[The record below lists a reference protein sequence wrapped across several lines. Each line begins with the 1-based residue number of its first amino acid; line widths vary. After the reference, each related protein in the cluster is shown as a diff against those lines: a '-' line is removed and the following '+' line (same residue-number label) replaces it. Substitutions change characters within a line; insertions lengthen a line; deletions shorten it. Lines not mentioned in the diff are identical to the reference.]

1 MPPAGYGPPPPFLRQ
16 NWRNA
21 MRYGLQSSLA
31 LYLLLFFLLPVGFLF
46 LKGIQNSD
54 GTIGT
59 EFIAIF
65 LANPV
70 YWESVQNSLLAG
82 AGAACL
88 AGLLALVVAAM
99 LWQGDMRL
107 SPLLEL
113 CGFLPLFM
121 PTFVLAS
128 SLEALIGG
136 NDGLVGLLQGT
147 LGMSRAGASLLAL
160 TLIEAIHYFPFI
172 LIALL
177 LTTRTASQQAN
188 ILRQLGIPRYRLIRQ
203 VFLPLARP
211 GLAFALALTF
221 LKVIDDLATPLT
233 LGMTNM
239 LAPQAYHRIAA
250 YGAQDPL
257 AALIAALLF
266 LTSGLIWFVSL
277 GFIRQNVSILRSPP
291 DARPIRAGKR
301 ASLPH
306 RLIIAL
312 LGVGYLGCYAGLMLS
327 SLAGVWS
334 HSLLPETY
342 VLTHYL
348 KALQFE
354 MSSLY
359 NTLIYCGLA
368 ALIDLLVALPLAHA
382 IAQASSAWK
391 QRLNWLVAGTLCIP
405 GVSLAIAYLALFRDT
420 QLPLTDLPLD
430 ATGLLLTLAFSIRG
444 LPFALH
450 ICTLALNGIPASH
463 LEAARALGATPVKVV
478 RRIVFPM
485 LGFGLLL
492 AFTLCFSLAAVD
504 LSLAALLVPNES
516 NAPLAYSIYL
526 HLQSP
531 SGMNV
536 GAALAIISFALLA
549 LILFGIIHRLH
560 LRNGEQ
566 RSLSSPLFST
576 HETTAYSHGTSHH

>member
-1 MPPAGYGPPPPFLRQ
+1 MPQAGHGHPPPLLGQ

-21 MRYGLQSSLA
+21 IRHGLQSSVA

-54 GTIGT
+54 GTIGV
-59 EFIAIF
+59 EFIALF

-70 YWESVQNSLLAG
+70 NWESVQNSLIAG

-88 AGLLALVVAAM
+88 AGLLALAVAAM
-99 LWQGDMRL
+99 LWQDDMRI

-128 SLEALIGG
+128 SLEALIEGSG
-136 NDGLVGLLQGT
+136 GLVGLLQGM
-147 LGMSRAGASLLAL
+147 LSMSHAGASLLAL
-160 TLIEAIHYFPFI
+160 TLVEAAHYFPFI

-177 LTTRTASQQAN
+177 LTTRASGDQAKVM
-188 ILRQLGIPRYRLIRQ
+188 RQLGIPRYRLIRQ

-211 GLAFALALTF
+211 GLAFAMALTF

-277 GFIRQNVSILRSPP
+277 GFVRQNVSFSRTAPY
-291 DARPIRAGKR
+291 ARPMQTGTR
-301 ASLPH
+301 ASVHH
-306 RLIIAL
+306 RLIIAV
-312 LGVGYLGCYAGLMLS
+312 LGVGYLGCYAGLLLS
-327 SLAGVWS
+327 SLAGIWS
-334 HSLLPETY
+334 HSPLPETY

-354 MSSLY
+354 MGGLY
-359 NTLIYCGLA
+359 NTLIYCGFA

-382 IAQASSAWK
+382 IARASATWK
-391 QRLNWLVAGTLCIP
+391 QRLNWLLAGTLCIP

-420 QLPLTDLPLD
+420 RLPLTDLPLD

-450 ICTLALNGIPASH
+450 ICSLALNGIPASH
-463 LEAARALGATPVKVV
+463 IEAARALGATPAKII
-478 RRIVFPM
+478 RRIVIPM

-504 LSLAALLVPNES
+504 LSLAALLVPNEN

-536 GAALAIISFALLA
+536 GAALAIISFSLLA
-549 LILFGIIHRLH
+549 LLLFGVIHRLH
-560 LRNGEQ
+560 RHNGEQ
-566 RSLSSPLFST
+566 RALSSPLFPT
-576 HETTAYSHGTSHH
+576 HQTTAYSHGTSHH